1 MGDVDGV
8 RLQMNDV
15 EIRGSSA
22 RQTPLASFGEQFKAG
37 INATANVV
45 GNAAAS
51 AGYAIPGA
59 AVVGAAITG
68 IGSVRDT
75 SGGMSNA
82 MPASGGLAMTSGAL
96 SSGYGYGSAMAMN
109 GAMVN
114 PSTAAGVGSSYAA
127 SGGSLAAGGTY
138 AGGTGV
144 YGGGSGY
151 MGAVAS
157 RAAGGDASS
166 QMMMATQEMQEM
178 NQTFNLQYLQLQ
190 EKMQAEN
197 RQFTALSNVMKT
209 KQDTAKN
216 SLSNLK

>member
-8 RLQMNDV
+8 RMQMNEV

-37 INATANVV
+37 LNATANVV

-68 IGSVRDT
+68 IGTVRDT
-75 SGGMSNA
+75 SGGMSNS
-82 MPASGGLAMTSGAL
+82 MPAAGGLAMSSGAL
-96 SSGYGYGSAMAMN
+96 SSGYGYGTAMAVN
-109 GAMVN
+109 GSVVN
-114 PSTAAGVGSSYAA
+114 PSTAAGVGGSYAA
-127 SGGSLAAGGTY
+127 SGGMAAGGTY
-138 AGGTGV
+138 TGN
-144 YGGGSGY
+144 GY
-151 MGAVAS
+151 MGAMAN
-157 RAAGGDASS
+157 RAAGGDASA

-190 EKMQAEN
+190 ENMQAEN
-197 RQFTALSNVMKT
+197 RQYSAVSNVMKT

>member
-1 MGDVDGV
+1 MADVDGV
-8 RLQMNDV
+8 RLQMNEV

-37 INATANVV
+37 LSATANVV

-68 IGSVRDT
+68 MGTVRDT
-75 SGGMSNA
+75 SGGMSNVSPHA
-82 MPASGGLAMTSGAL
+82 GGLAMTSGAL
-96 SSGYGYGSAMAMN
+96 NAGYGTGIN
-109 GAMVN
+109 GGTVVN
-114 PSTAAGVGSSYAA
+114 PSSAAGVGSSYAA
-127 SGGSLAAGGTY
+127 SGGGMTGAGMGGMSAGVYTGGGYMDGVANRAAAGDPG
-138 AGGTGV
+138 
-144 YGGGSGY
+144 
-151 MGAVAS
+151 
-157 RAAGGDASS
+157 S
-166 QMMMATQEMQEM
+166 QMMMATQQMQEM

>member
-1 MGDVDGV
+1 MADVDGV
-8 RLQMNDV
+8 RLQMNEV

-37 INATANVV
+37 LSATANVV
-45 GNAAAS
+45 GNAASS

-68 IGSVRDT
+68 IGTVRDT

-82 MPASGGLAMTSGAL
+82 TPHSGGLAMTSGGLNA
-96 SSGYGYGSAMAMN
+96 GYGAGIS
-109 GAMVN
+109 GASVVN
-114 PSTAAGVGSSYAA
+114 PSSAAGVGSSYAA
-127 SGGSLAAGGTY
+127 SGSGLTAGGGMG
-138 AGGTGV
+138 AGV
-144 YGGGSGY
+144 YTGGGY
-151 MGAVAS
+151 MDAVAN
-157 RAAGGDASS
+157 RAASGDPGS
-166 QMMMATQEMQEM
+166 QMMMATQQMQEM